1 MWDTHQIMTCS
12 LYIQNTQNSK
22 TPNIGSYHPGADM
35 KHIEHLCVWIFNSW
49 HKQAFSSKY
58 ASSDVDCALLDGLD
72 LEMEAN
78 EGEHQALQVLQGKL
92 LNE

>member
-1 MWDTHQIMTCS
+1 MTH
-12 LYIQNTQNSK
+12 
-22 TPNIGSYHPGADM
+22 
-35 KHIEHLCVWIFNSW
+35 
-49 HKQAFSSKY
+49 AFSSKY

-92 LNE
+92 LRVI